1 MSNKHIL
8 QWNCRG
14 LKANLPE
21 LDLLLQTFSPAA
33 ICLQE
38 TLQSENKPI
47 NLRKYSHFY
56 KNSLKSD
63 GRPGGGVSI
72 FIKRNIPHSQI
83 LLNTPLQAT
92 AVKISLHRAVTL
104 CSIYLPPSTG
114 IDIADL
120 DAIVSQLPPPILL
133 LGDFNAHSPL
143 WGCNALDNRGKICE
157 DLINRHNLCIL
168 NSKTPTYLHS
178 ATGSK
183 TSIDLSICDH
193 SLMLDLSWSVH
204 DDLCGSDHFPI
215 IIKNNKPAIYP
226 TVTKW
231 KLDKA
236 DWATFQYLCEQQLT
250 SKYIINIDTFTNEL
264 ITIAEKTISKN

>member
-1 MSNKHIL
+1 MANNHIL

-38 TLQSENKPI
+38 TFQSKNKPI

-56 KNSLKSD
+56 KNHLKND
-63 GRPGGGVSI
+63 GTPGGGVSI

-83 LLNTPLQAT
+83 LLNTPLQAM
-92 AVKISLHRAVTL
+92 AVKISLHRPITL
-104 CSIYLPPSTG
+104 CSIYLSPNTN
-114 IDIADL
+114 IDTADL
-120 DAIVSQLPPPILL
+120 DAVVSQLPSPILL

-143 WGCNALDNRGKICE
+143 WGCNALDDRGKICE

-168 NSKTPTYLHS
+168 NSKTPTHLHS
-178 ATGSK
+178 ATGSR
-183 TSIDLSICDH
+183 TAIDLSICDH
-193 SLMLDLSWSVH
+193 SLMLDLSWTVH

-215 IIKNNKPAIYP
+215 IIKNN
-226 TVTKW
+226 
-231 KLDKA
+231 
-236 DWATFQYLCEQQLT
+236 
-250 SKYIINIDTFTNEL
+250 DTFTTEL
-264 ITIAEKTISKN
+264 ISIAEQTIPKTNPNSTRIKKTMV